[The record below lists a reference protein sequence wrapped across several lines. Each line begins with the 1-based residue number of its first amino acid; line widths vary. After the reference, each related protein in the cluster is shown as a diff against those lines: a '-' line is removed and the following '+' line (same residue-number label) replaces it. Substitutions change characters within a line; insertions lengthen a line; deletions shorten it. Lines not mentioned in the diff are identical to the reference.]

1 MKRNQPYAILV
12 VLLLSLTFSANSF
25 AQEDKYKDL
34 IKADGIKNKKYLAT
48 ISGIADVEFL
58 KPVNIN
64 LGMTLSGGIRILY
77 KPKLIKGKSAYSSRF
92 AEREIYIKPTVGYI
106 YRKRYHTA
114 FFFIPELAYRHTFY
128 KGFFAEVN
136 LDVGYMY
143 TKMNAPTYERQQ
155 DGTFKK
161 VSFGYHNIIAG
172 GKIVGGYDF
181 SKNNKTPLAINF
193 GAGVF
198 YRYPNNQKWIRHIY
212 TEVGISYVFRKIKE

>member
-1 MKRNQPYAILV
+1 MKQTQNQLQLFLVIFIMILTS
-12 VLLLSLTFSANSF
+12 SLF

-34 IKADGIKNKKYLAT
+34 IKVDGLKNKKYLAT

-64 LGMTLSGGIRILY
+64 LGMSLSGGIRILY
-77 KPKLIKGKSAYSSRF
+77 KPKMIQGKSAYSSRF
-92 AEREIYIKPTVGYI
+92 AEREIYVKPTVGYI

-114 FFFIPELAYRHTFY
+114 FFFIPELAYRHTF
-128 KGFFAEVN
+128 KGGFFAEVN

-143 TKMNAPTYERQQ
+143 TKMNAPTYERQP

-161 VSFGYHNIIAG
+161 VNFGYHNIIAG

-181 SKNNKTPLAINF
+181 SKNNKTPIAINL
-193 GAGVF
+193 GTGVF

-212 TEVGISYVFRKIKE
+212 TEIGISYVFRKIKE